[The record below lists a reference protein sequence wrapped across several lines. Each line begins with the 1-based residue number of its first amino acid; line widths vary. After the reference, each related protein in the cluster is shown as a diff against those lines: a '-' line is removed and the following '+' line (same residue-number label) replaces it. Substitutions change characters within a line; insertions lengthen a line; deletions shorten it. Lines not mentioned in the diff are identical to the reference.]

1 MKNAT
6 VKGIFSDMKK
16 LNMKQKQ
23 EIQQLKTDVKFL
35 TNFIDKW
42 CTVNTNGM
50 SLNQYQDYVL
60 VKEIIRGNKDEI

>member
-1 MKNAT
+1 
-6 VKGIFSDMKK
+6 MKK

-23 EIQQLKTDVKFL
+23 EIQQLKSDVKFL

-42 CTVNTNGM
+42 CNVNTNRM